1 MRRMLFCAL
10 VLCPLFLSGCVF
22 DSILGD
28 AVNRAPRAV
37 IDVTPDS
44 GGAPLAA
51 TFDAHYSHDSDG
63 SILEYRWDF
72 GDPVDRGIE
81 RGTRRTHTYRHA
93 GTYLAT
99 LTVVDDQGAIHSQQV
114 AIVVTNAPPVPQASA
129 SSDSPLPGRKVL
141 FDASTS
147 YDPDGTIMT
156 YQWDFGDDAT
166 ANGEIVTHAYSSG
179 GYYVVTLTVTD
190 SEGEAASMLLGMNVL
205 LGQGGCGDGGP
216 TCGDGIPKPYAV
228 ITGIPPCSG
237 GKVGVPIR
245 FDGYASRPGEGA
257 TRITSYIWDL
267 GDGTTATGPVVTH
280 VYTTPQRSVLISLT
294 VTNEFGETNT
304 APGRFS
310 IGMDT
315 CP

>member
-1 MRRMLFCAL
+1 MKRMLFCAL
-10 VLCPLFLSGCVF
+10 ALCPLFLSGCVL

-28 AVNRAPRAV
+28 AVNRGPTAV
-37 IDVTPDS
+37 IDVTPES

-51 TFDAHYSHDSDG
+51 SFDAHYSHDGDG
-63 SILEYRWDF
+63 AILEYRWDF
-72 GDPVDRGIE
+72 GDPVDRNIE
-81 RGTRRTHTYRHA
+81 RGTKCTHTYQRV

-99 LTVVDDQGAIHSQQV
+99 LTVVDDEGAIHSQRV
-114 AIVVTNAPPVPQASA
+114 AIVVTNPPPIPQASA
-129 SSDSPLPGRKVL
+129 SNDSPLPGREVL

-147 YDPDGTIMT
+147 YDPNGTIMT

-166 ANGEIVTHAYSSG
+166 ANGEIVTHTYSSG
-179 GYYVVTLTVTD
+179 GYYVVTLALTD
-190 SEGEAASMLLGMNVL
+190 DEGATASMLLGMNVL
-205 LGQGGCGDGGP
+205 LGQSDCGDDDP
-216 TCGDGIPKPYAV
+216 TCDGGDPKPYAV
-228 ITGIPPCSG
+228 ITGIPSCSG

-257 TRITSYIWDL
+257 TRITSYTWDL

-280 VYTTPQRSVLISLT
+280 VYKTPQRSVGVFLT

-310 IGMDT
+310 IGSDT